1 MVRRGSNRLVSDDV
15 YSALEICLGF
25 IMEKQNILM
34 VDDRPENLV
43 ALDALL
49 DSPERN
55 LIKAFSGNEA
65 LMLMLKHSFALV
77 LLDVQMPR
85 MDGFEVAELM
95 RSNKKIQKIPIIFVT
110 AISKEDKYV
119 FKGYECG
126 AVDYLFKPIEPLVIR
141 SKVNF
146 FLDLDRSKRDLEAK
160 LEASR
165 RSEQE
170 FVEML
175 KKTEIGDMDSL
186 KEMTRM

>member
-1 MVRRGSNRLVSDDV
+1 M
-15 YSALEICLGF
+15 
-25 IMEKQNILM
+25 
-34 VDDRPENLV
+34 
-43 ALDALL
+43 
-49 DSPERN
+49 
-55 LIKAFSGNEA
+55 
-65 LMLMLKHSFALV
+65 
-77 LLDVQMPR
+77 
-85 MDGFEVAELM
+85 
-95 RSNKKIQKIPIIFVT
+95 T

-146 FLDLDRSKRDLEAK
+146 FLDLDRSKRDLQAK

-165 RSEQE
+165 RSERE

-175 KKTEIGDMDSL
+175 KKTDIGDMDSL